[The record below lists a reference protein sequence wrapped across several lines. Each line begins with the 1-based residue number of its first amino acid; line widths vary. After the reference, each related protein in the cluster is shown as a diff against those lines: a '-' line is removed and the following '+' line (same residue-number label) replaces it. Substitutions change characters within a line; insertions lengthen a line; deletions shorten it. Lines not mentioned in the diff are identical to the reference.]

1 MYLVLFSCILMLQ
14 SCFEIVEQ
22 VFIKEDGSGTFELVL
37 NMSKSKTKINS
48 IMKMKKV
55 NGHDVPDKEEIAK
68 KINDLEKTIRQA
80 YNGKV
85 DLLNNSE
92 KANSEKLIQQ
102 YITKHLS
109 LKADNKNLNLQFIG
123 FESEEGSIWSYFECP
138 GITNLQSL
146 EVNNTILYDF
156 REQQINFIHV
166 KAQGFDETT
175 KLDYPD
181 DYKRFVLKQN

>member
-1 MYLVLFSCILMLQ
+1 MGAILFKYFFTAIVSFFHPYYISMT
-14 SCFEIVEQ
+14 EIEH
-22 VFIKEDGSGTFELVL
+22 D
-37 NMSKSKTKINS
+37 KTNNS
-48 IMKMKKV
+48 L
-55 NGHDVPDKEEIAK
+55 EISVR
-68 KINDLEKTIRQA
+68 IFTDDLEKTIRQA
-80 YNGKV
+80 YSGKV

-156 REQQINFIHV
+156 REQQINFIHI
-166 KAQGFDETT
+166 KTPGFDETT
-175 KLDYPD
+175 KLNYPD
-181 DYKRFVLKQN
+181 NYKKFTLK